1 VVNATRTKGVATKL
15 PRVVFHVPEEL
26 KEELEQLANKRRRSV
41 SNLVR
46 TLVEE
51 AVEKAKKRGELQ

>member
-1 VVNATRTKGVATKL
+1 VATKL
-15 PRVVFHVPEEL
+15 PRVVFHIPEEL
-26 KEELEQLANKRRRSV
+26 KERLEQLANKRRRSV

-51 AVEKAKKRGELQ
+51 AIEKAEKRGELQ